1 MKTLVEPS
9 KQLQVKGDI
18 VWPKSEVQDS
28 SNCFF
33 QHLEEDAPQPRHV
46 HQHDSRVD
54 ARPAVEGVAGEAV
67 VPRDAGLLV
76 LRSHGSQLRGIKVGE
91 EGPEAVDGLQE
102 EDVRIH
108 VQDGVHVF

>member
-1 MKTLVEPS
+1 MAKVRSTIFILF
-9 KQLQVKGDI
+9 L
-18 VWPKSEVQDS
+18 
-28 SNCFF
+28 FF
-33 QHLEEDAPQPRHV
+33 LIFFFLENLEEHAPQPRHV

-67 VPRDAGLLV
+67 VPGDAGLLV
-76 LRSHGSQLRGIKVGE
+76 LRSHCSQLRGIKIGE

-102 EDVRIH
+102 QDVRIH